1 MDSIVIATR
10 SVSRLRRAQAQGA
23 RRAIRASQGLASHA
37 AIINGKDSCKADAV
51 LAPN

>member
-37 AIINGKDSCKADAV
+37 AIINGKDSRMPGAA
-51 LAPN
+51 LASN